1 MAEVGTRK
9 VFENDKIIVWEL
21 ELEQGERLP
30 LHTHSLDY
38 LVYVISGSTIE
49 VIDADGNLTHTLQPK
64 DRETLSLRVEGE
76 QLILVGSDLTPIPAT
91 HSARNAGENYYR
103 EILIETKSRSQAS
116 TTT

>member
-103 EILIETKSRSQAS
+103 EILIETKS
-116 TTT
+116 